1 MTRRV
6 KVACA
11 TITPSGRKVRKEHV
25 ALPPVSVK
33 AGNAAR
39 SIEPRHHQRPVGTG
53 RDGFPFDSL
62 GVSRLIGAIPM
73 ETKPAQAKVAIVT
86 AASRGIGASCARAL
100 KARGYR
106 LSVMARSEGI
116 HPIAAELDALAIQ
129 GSVSVE
135 ADLERLVQQTLA
147 HYGRIDAVV
156 NNSGDPA
163 GGDLLAIPDAQW
175 QEVFEMYL
183 LSVIR
188 MSRLVTP
195 VMAAQGGGAFVNITG
210 SDGLEPD
217 LRWPVAST
225 LRASMSAYTK
235 LFAQKFAE
243 QNIRMNCVA
252 PNVVF
257 DFDPANVRED
267 IRREVPMR
275 RPAHYREV
283 ADVVAFLLSA
293 EASYVTGQT
302 LNVDGGQSR
311 AV

>member
-1 MTRRV
+1 MDT
-6 KVACA
+6 K
-11 TITPSGRKVRKEHV
+11 T
-25 ALPPVSVK
+25 
-33 AGNAAR
+33 AG
-39 SIEPRHHQRPVGTG
+39 
-53 RDGFPFDSL
+53 
-62 GVSRLIGAIPM
+62 
-73 ETKPAQAKVAIVT
+73 AKVAIVT
-86 AASRGIGASCARAL
+86 AASRGIGAACARAL
-100 KARGYR
+100 KARGYQ
-106 LSVMARSEGI
+106 LAVMSRSERI
-116 HPIAAELDALAIQ
+116 DELAKELGALAVR

-147 HYGRIDAVV
+147 RYGRIDAVV

-163 GGDLLAIPDAQW
+163 GGELLAIPDAQW

-183 LSVIR
+183 LSVVR

-195 VMAAQGGGAFVNITG
+195 VMVAQGSGAIVNITG

-225 LRASMSAYTK
+225 MRASMSAYTK

-243 QNIRMNCVA
+243 KNIRMNCVA

-257 DFDPANVRED
+257 DFDPDNVRED
-267 IRREVPMR
+267 LKREIPMR

-283 ADVVAFLLSA
+283 ADVVAFLLSP

>member
-1 MTRRV
+1 MD
-6 KVACA
+6 A
-11 TITPSGRKVRKEHV
+11 
-25 ALPPVSVK
+25 
-33 AGNAAR
+33 N
-39 SIEPRHHQRPVGTG
+39 
-53 RDGFPFDSL
+53 
-62 GVSRLIGAIPM
+62 
-73 ETKPAQAKVAIVT
+73 PAQAKVAIVT
-86 AASRGIGASCARAL
+86 AASRGIGAHCARTL
-100 KARGYR
+100 KARGYH

-116 HPIAAELDALAIQ
+116 HALAGELDALAVQ
-129 GSVSVE
+129 GSVSGA
-135 ADLERLVQQTLA
+135 ADLERLVQETLA
-147 HYGRIDAVV
+147 RYGRIDAVV

-163 GGDLLAIPDAQW
+163 GGELLAIPDAQW

-188 MSRLVTP
+188 MSRLVVP
-195 VMAAQGGGAFVNITG
+195 VMTAQSGGAIVNITG

-217 LRWPVAST
+217 PRWPVAST

-235 LFAQKFAE
+235 LFARQFGEK
-243 QNIRMNCVA
+243 NIRMNCVA

-267 IRREVPMR
+267 IRQEVPMR

-283 ADVVAFLLSA
+283 ADVVAFLLSP

-311 AV
+311 AL